1 MPWTYLC
8 ASALRA
14 SALRRSEGVGA
25 CAALLDVN
33 PRNDARRHLPREQQM
48 LKQAHA
54 HWLPAHVCVRAWR
67 VRGGCVRVCACMRTR
82 VAGGGGG

>member
-54 HWLPAHVCVRAWR
+54 H
-67 VRGGCVRVCACMRTR
+67 
-82 VAGGGGG
+82 